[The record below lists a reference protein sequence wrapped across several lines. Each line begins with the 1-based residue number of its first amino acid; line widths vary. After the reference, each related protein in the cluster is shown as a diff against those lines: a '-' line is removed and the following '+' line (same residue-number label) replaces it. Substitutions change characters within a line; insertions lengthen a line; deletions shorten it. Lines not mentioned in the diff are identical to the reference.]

1 MMPSL
6 ADLLATKT
14 RDQLV
19 SEILSALSG
28 ARLPVTAWQ
37 EGGVARSLVKA
48 DATALA
54 DLYASVVLVAKGGFL
69 SESSGAWLTLLAKSR
84 FDLDRLPATFAA
96 GQMVLAAAGGTG
108 PYAIAP
114 GGLLVTDGAVRWRS
128 TNAASVSVPSG
139 GTATINVRAE
149 SPGTAYNLGSGATLA
164 IVSPAYAG
172 LSVTNPVIAGTSTWQ
187 TVSGQPEE
195 TDDELRLRCLARW
208 SALGRGASIDSY
220 VYLALNCPDAPAIRK
235 ARVVPGTGDGKVGVY
250 ISHAGGAATGGE
262 VAAVQTW
269 LDAQKPVTDD
279 VSVYAASVTNVTV
292 GGTVRVRNATYNTA
306 ENRFKA
312 RDAVEA
318 YFQTLE
324 MGDAVDLG
332 GIYAGLR
339 SADGVVDVD
348 LSAPTGDVSIPGT
361 GIAVLDYQ
369 ITSGDWGV

>member
-1 MMPSL
+1 MVSL
-6 ADLLATKT
+6 VSLLATKT

-19 SEILSALSG
+19 SEILSTLSG
-28 ARLPVTAWQ
+28 AGLPVTAWQ

-96 GQMVLAAAGGTG
+96 GQMVLAAAAGTG
-108 PYAIAP
+108 PYTIAP
-114 GGLLVTDGAVRWRS
+114 GGLLITDGTVRWRS
-128 TNAASVSVPSG
+128 TNTLNVSVPSG
-139 GTATINVRAE
+139 GTAAINVRAE
-149 SPGTAYNLGSGATLA
+149 SPGTAYNVGVGATLS

-172 LSVTNPVIAGTSTWQ
+172 LTVTNPVIAGTSTWQ

-208 SALGRGASIDSY
+208 SSLGRGASIDSY
-220 VYLALNCPDAPAIRK
+220 VYLALNCPDAPSIRK

-250 ISHAGGAATGGE
+250 ISHAGGPATGGE
-262 VAAVQTW
+262 VSAVQAW
-269 LDAQKPVTDD
+269 LNTQKPVTDD
-279 VSVYAASVTNVTV
+279 VSVYAASVTTVVVT
-292 GGTVRVRNATYNTA
+292 GTVRVRNSTYNTSD
-306 ENRFKA
+306 NRNKA
-312 RDAVEA
+312 RDAVGA
-318 YFQTLE
+318 YFETLE
-324 MGDAVDLG
+324 MGDGVDLG
-332 GIYAGLR
+332 GIYAALR

-348 LSAPTGDVSIPGT
+348 ISAPAGDVSIPGT